1 MRMRAEGKRRASTL
15 LLMAAMLFAGS
26 AQAIEVSIE
35 DLSVSG
41 GSVQGDL
48 VLLPLGET
56 LTVDIRLGDPTAS
69 IWSGLGISYY
79 GYDGALLG
87 FVEGQAVSNIF
98 STFCFLPGTPPT
110 CLDDLP
116 NYAGSGLPGPNRTL
130 VEDTVF
136 PGVPLVGEPRVR
148 AFFVWQHVS
157 TVVGTDG
164 GPDDYGLDGV
174 LGGGDA
180 HASVTFEGLSDGITE
195 ITIGTG
201 DDLGGIILG
210 QYGVP
215 VAEGATNA
223 RVRLAVPE
231 PGIASTLIA
240 GVLASLAGLRRRQL
254 PE

>member
-1 MRMRAEGKRRASTL
+1 MRAEGKRVAATL
-15 LLMAAMLFAGS
+15 LLTTAMLFAAS

-48 VLLPLGET
+48 VLLPVGET
-56 LTVDIRLGDPTAS
+56 VTVDIRLGDPTAS
-69 IWSGLGISYY
+69 VWSGFGISYY
-79 GYDGALLG
+79 GYDGARLG
-87 FVEGQAVSNIF
+87 FVGGQAVSQIF
-98 STFCFLPGTPPT
+98 SNFCFFAGPPPT
-110 CLDDLP
+110 CADDLP
-116 NYAGSGLPGPNRTL
+116 NYAGSALPGPNRTL

-164 GPDDYGLDGV
+164 GPDDFGLDGV

-201 DDLGGIILG
+201 DDLGGVILG
-210 QYGVP
+210 QFGVP
-215 VAEGATNA
+215 VSEGATNA
-223 RVRLAVPE
+223 RIRLAVPE
-231 PGIASTLIA
+231 PGVASALTV